1 MESKIRKKS
10 ILSYT
15 LNGHTKRNKEI
26 LGNVIINSAA
36 HISSGGGLSFN
47 ILAFQ
52 IYCDGIAFCE
62 HSDRAG
68 SISFMDGPPNSGM
81 INTTSGDWSMGKW
94 YNSGTG
100 AWFRNTD
107 GTLYEGEGVGFGK
120 LEFYKYIAPRI
131 ELCADLVE
139 QGPFQP
145 FGHVWLTWNPQF
157 HMPFPNFQ
165 NVMID

>member
-1 MESKIRKKS
+1 MQNKIQKKS

-15 LNGHTKRNKEI
+15 LNGHTNKNKSI
-26 LGNVIINSAA
+26 LGNVIIDSTA
-36 HISSGGGLSFN
+36 HTSSSGDLSFT

-52 IYCDGIAFCE
+52 IYCDGIAFCG
-62 HSDRAG
+62 HSNRAG
-68 SISFMDGPPNSGM
+68 SISFGSGPPDSGTVV
-81 INTTSGDWSMGKW
+81 TTSGDWSMGEW

-100 AWFRNTD
+100 VWFRNTD
-107 GTLYEGEGVGFGK
+107 GTLYKGEGLGYGE

-145 FGHVWLTWNPQF
+145 IGRVWLTWNPQF
-157 HMPFPNFQ
+157 HMVFPNS
-165 NVMID
+165 